1 MSENE
6 IIEVHQKKGNEE
18 VIEVFSWPQNY
29 ENFVKDIIQKFKLK
43 KNTKIEL
50 QLITNDDDD
59 TYITSQE
66 DLNPYLEVD
75 GVGIKYF
82 NLFFNEIEG
91 GDDDYI
97 DDNDNQNPEEMKD
110 IKIQEIDVDEL
121 MKEVFNF
128 EEYKERVKSV
138 TDKATQNFKTN
149 LEKNFND
156 ILEENKKDVEKNI
169 DLKLSQYI
177 QVSHDKDSSI
187 KNSILNLQEELN
199 QMKENTENMFGAI
212 NELKDFIE
220 KKEIILSHADAL
232 KDSNKNNMNNSN
244 INNKKDNLEV
254 SGVENPNP
262 IEGMNE
268 EEDKND
274 KKPKISFEQ
283 KNIEETI
290 ELKNSKFININEIK
304 IKNIGNVSCKKLYF
318 VKDPE
323 KSSND
328 LCFFGNSK
336 ALNEYEL
343 SMPGELKPNESFVG
357 TVTMNINNPQ
367 AGQEYR
373 IIINARE
380 NNEIVSDSFEIII
393 KINKPKEDP
402 MKQKQ
407 DQANQIYDE
416 IQSQFA
422 AQADEDLINKEDII
436 NRLIK
441 NNLNKDEI
449 VNDIKNKIKEK
460 EQRLNNEKA
469 ERIYDQLNFDNVNLN
484 KNEVLEY
491 IKKKQ
496 YNKEEVQKWIND
508 KKPQPE
514 PQPQPAPEPDDKEE
528 QINQI
533 YQELEDEYGISGF
546 MEEELAKE
554 KIRDF
559 NLDKTKIN
567 EWIES
572 ALINGQ

>member
-1 MSENE
+1 MNNNNDNNNQKIKEKKDELKMSAFNPNPLNDMNE
-6 IIEVHQKKGNEE
+6 DE
-18 VIEVFSWPQNY
+18 
-29 ENFVKDIIQKFKLK
+29 
-43 KNTKIEL
+43 
-50 QLITNDDDD
+50 
-59 TYITSQE
+59 
-66 DLNPYLEVD
+66 
-75 GVGIKYF
+75 
-82 NLFFNEIEG
+82 
-91 GDDDYI
+91 
-97 DDNDNQNPEEMKD
+97 DNDNK
-110 IKIQEIDVDEL
+110 KI
-121 MKEVFNF
+121 
-128 EEYKERVKSV
+128 
-138 TDKATQNFKTN
+138 FK
-149 LEKNFND
+149 
-156 ILEENKKDVEKNI
+156 
-169 DLKLSQYI
+169 
-177 QVSHDKDSSI
+177 
-187 KNSILNLQEELN
+187 
-199 QMKENTENMFGAI
+199 
-212 NELKDFIE
+212 
-220 KKEIILSHADAL
+220 II
-232 KDSNKNNMNNSN
+232 
-244 INNKKDNLEV
+244 
-254 SGVENPNP
+254 
-262 IEGMNE
+262 
-268 EEDKND
+268 
-274 KKPKISFEQ
+274 FEQ
-283 KNIEETI
+283 KNIEKTI
-290 ELKNSKFININEIK
+290 DLNNTKFIEINNIK
-304 IKNIGNVSCKKLYF
+304 IKNTGNVSCKKLYF
-318 VKDPE
+318 VKDE
-323 KSSND
+323 KKSSND

-336 ALNEYEL
+336 RTNEYEL
-343 SMPGELKPNESFVG
+343 SMPGELNPNESLPCNI
-357 TVTMNINNPQ
+357 TMNINNPQ
-367 AGQEYR
+367 AGQDYK
-373 IIINARE
+373 IIIYAKE
-380 NNEIVSDSFEIII
+380 NNDIISDPFEMIV

-407 DQANQIYDE
+407 AQANQIYDE

-469 ERIYDQLNFDNVNLN
+469 ERIYNQLNFDNVNLN